1 LHAIQK
7 INENKSRLNPVTI
20 LQVYKKFLIKKK
32 LNNKKKHSLRKHK
45 NFIYEIFLIG
55 DTGTPWVTVGGTR
68 PIGPWE

>member
-32 LNNKKKHSLRKHK
+32 IKQQKKAQFAQTQKFYL
-45 NFIYEIFLIG
+45 
-55 DTGTPWVTVGGTR
+55 
-68 PIGPWE
+68 